1 MKVRK
6 ITVCGGGNGAQTLVP
21 IAVNNLGCK
30 VDIYVPFGDEANR
43 LQAGV
48 DNQGGITVTGAV
60 QVKAKPHRISNNPAE
75 VIPGSD
81 VVVLVIP
88 AFAHEST
95 LRQIIPF
102 LDSGAYVGA
111 IPSRGGFGYCA
122 TQVLREG
129 KRNDIDL
136 FGVQTLPWACRIRK
150 YGELVH
156 VLGVKKVVD
165 AAAKPA
171 SKIKQI
177 APLLERMLGLSVDA
191 SSSLLALTLA
201 NTGQLIHPGIMYG
214 LFAGWDGS
222 QLRASEVPF
231 FYHGLSEEGAQ
242 TLGDMSDEIQL
253 IRARLE
259 SALDLSTVRTLITWL
274 LRSYGDAISD
284 QSSLWRAFTSNRAYD
299 GLKAPM
305 REVEPGK
312 FVPDFQAR
320 YLTEDVPFGLVVS
333 RAIADLSGVETP
345 TMDKVIAWAGDR
357 LGKDYLG
364 QDFEEARVPQKY
376 GLYNIEALI
385 ALEMD
390 V

>member
-6 ITVCGGGNGAQTLVP
+6 ITICGGGNGAQTLVP
-21 IAVNNLGCK
+21 IAVKNLGCK
-30 VDIYVPFGDEANR
+30 VDIYAPFGDEANQ

-48 DNQGGITVTGAV
+48 DDHGGIAVTGAV

-95 LRQIIPF
+95 LRQITPF
-102 LDSGAYVGA
+102 LDIGASVGA

-122 TQVLREG
+122 SQVLREG
-129 KRNDIDL
+129 ERNDVVL
-136 FGVQTLPWACRIRK
+136 FGVQTLPWACRIRE
-150 YGELVH
+150 YGEVVH

-165 AAAKPA
+165 AATKPA
-171 SKIKQI
+171 SKIEQI
-177 APLLERMLGLSVDA
+177 APLLERMLGLSVDTSA
-191 SSSLLALTLA
+191 SLLALTLA
-201 NTGQLIHPGIMYG
+201 NTGQLIHPGIMFG
-214 LFAGWDGS
+214 LFAGWDGVPLS
-222 QLRASEVPF
+222 ASEVPF
-231 FYHGLSEEGAQ
+231 FYHGISEEGAKM
-242 TLGDMSDEIQL
+242 LGDLSDEIQL

-259 SALDLSTVRTLITWL
+259 PALDLSTVRTLKTWL

-284 QSSLWRAFTSNRAYD
+284 PSSLWRAFTSNRAYD

-305 REVEPGK
+305 REVGPGQ

-333 RAIADLSGVETP
+333 RAIADLKGVETP
-345 TMDKVIAWAGDR
+345 TIDKVIAWAGDR

-364 QDFEEARVPQKY
+364 QNFKESRVPQKY
-376 GLYNIEALI
+376 GLNNIEALI
-385 ALEMD
+385 AFEMD
-390 V
+390 A